1 LGAKDKTPRDR
12 AVTMRALVV
21 RESLPGNIFALSS
34 VNWDRIAFE
43 RGLKIGRGYNV
54 SRETR

>member
-43 RGLKIGRGYNV
+43 RGLKIGRV
-54 SRETR
+54 